1 MVGINADCKRR
12 HNAPSIL
19 RANVGA
25 VAGLPQI
32 KFDEERV
39 HVCTKSWSTLK
50 KAIWHG
56 LLRRLAKAMK
66 ASASSK
72 FKMRTAA
79 MKDIP

>member
-1 MVGINADCKRR
+1 MVGINADSKCR

-19 RANVGA
+19 RANMGD

-32 KFDEERV
+32 GWMKKECM
-39 HVCTKSWSTLK
+39 CTRSWSTLK

-72 FKMRTAA
+72 FRMRTAA

>member
-1 MVGINADCKRR
+1 MVGINADCMRR

-19 RANVGA
+19 SANVGA
-25 VAGLPQI
+25 VTNM
-32 KFDEERV
+32 FNEERV
-39 HVCTKSWSTLK
+39 HMCTRSWSTLK

-72 FKMRTAA
+72 FRIRTAA